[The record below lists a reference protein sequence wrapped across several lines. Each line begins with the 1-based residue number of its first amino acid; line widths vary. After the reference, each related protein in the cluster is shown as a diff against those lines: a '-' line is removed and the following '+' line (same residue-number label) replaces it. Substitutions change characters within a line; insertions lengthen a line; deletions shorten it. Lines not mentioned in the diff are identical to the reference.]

1 VEGEGKRYRLAMNKE
16 GWGEGEGEGE
26 REGEGEMEGEGKVTE
41 KCGKTM
47 MMYRYHWQVMLQ
59 HLCAFLW
66 RC

>member
-1 VEGEGKRYRLAMNKE
+1 MNKE

-26 REGEGEMEGEGKVTE
+26 REREGEGEMEGKVTE

-47 MMYRYHWQVMLQ
+47 MMCRYHWQVMFQ